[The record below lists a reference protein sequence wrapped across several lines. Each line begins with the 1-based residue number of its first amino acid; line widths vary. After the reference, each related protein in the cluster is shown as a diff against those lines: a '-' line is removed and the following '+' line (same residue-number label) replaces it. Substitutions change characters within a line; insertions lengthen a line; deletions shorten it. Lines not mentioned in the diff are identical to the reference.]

1 MPTHFYVRC
10 QNASSRSYF
19 KYEDALFA
27 MIRDALPSE
36 KERSE
41 RARYRL
47 RGGPRIVLRKS
58 RVAYDEAALARIGRC
73 AVLDSIGRKKLYEDI
88 LSQEGIG
95 YGVLE
100 EVVRERGAPRMAFFG
115 RRGIAH
121 VRDHEEM
128 KSRIY
133 ILKRQEGSRR
143 GFLERLDQGVANR
156 LAPRFRSVDM
166 AVEVAL
172 LDEARKGHLVYGGNR
187 AGIESH
193 ALAIDAREM
202 RGKHHVGDA
211 EGRSERLREGVRVDD
226 AFGPVDSR
234 KRRNGF
240 SGKAKLAVV
249 VVFDD
254 VSAWLFR
261 SPG

>member
-1 MPTHFYVRC
+1 
-10 QNASSRSYF
+10 
-19 KYEDALFA
+19 
-27 MIRDALPSE
+27 
-36 KERSE
+36 
-41 RARYRL
+41 
-47 RGGPRIVLRKS
+47 
-58 RVAYDEAALARIGRC
+58 
-73 AVLDSIGRKKLYEDI
+73 
-88 LSQEGIG
+88 
-95 YGVLE
+95 
-100 EVVRERGAPRMAFFG
+100 MAFFG

-133 ILKRQEGSRR
+133 ILETTGRVPQGF
-143 GFLERLDQGVANR
+143 FLERLDQGVAIR
-156 LAPRFRSVDM
+156 FAPRFRSVDM

-193 ALAIDAREM
+193 AFAIDAREM

-254 VSAWLFR
+254 AL
-261 SPG
+261 PGFSVAQAKSS

>member
-128 KSRIY
+128 
-133 ILKRQEGSRR
+133 
-143 GFLERLDQGVANR
+143 
-156 LAPRFRSVDM
+156 
-166 AVEVAL
+166 
-172 LDEARKGHLVYGGNR
+172 
-187 AGIESH
+187 
-193 ALAIDAREM
+193 
-202 RGKHHVGDA
+202 
-211 EGRSERLREGVRVDD
+211 
-226 AFGPVDSR
+226 
-234 KRRNGF
+234 
-240 SGKAKLAVV
+240 
-249 VVFDD
+249 
-254 VSAWLFR
+254 
-261 SPG
+261 